1 MKRVDYTSLDEFDQ
15 RYYNKIVKICAVSI
29 DENIEDATNR
39 AFMLWCDVKPWAN
52 RKPTNL
58 CFDCVYII
66 GNAMGNK
73 NTVPFLTYI
82 SEQLF
87 HRNIKPM
94 YSKRSGR
101 WFVTDRGRTSIL
113 MALASSEGHSSEWR
127 YGGMSLSDIKPHHH
141 ELYKDAVGL
150 WMTEEEE

>member
-1 MKRVDYTSLDEFDQ
+1 MRIVDYTSLDEFDR
-15 RYYNKIVKICAVSI
+15 RYYEKITKICAVSI
-29 DENIEDATNR
+29 DDNIEDTTDR
-39 AFMLWCDVKPWAN
+39 AFVLWRDVRPWVN

-87 HRNIKPM
+87 QRNIKSM

-101 WFVTDRGRTSIL
+101 WFITDRGRISIL
-113 MALASSEGHSSEWR
+113 TALAGSF
-127 YGGMSLSDIKPHHH
+127 SDIEPHHH
-141 ELYKDAVGL
+141 ELYVDAVGL
-150 WMTEEEE
+150 WMTKEEE